1 MSIKVMRLDKITL
14 GNRGSTDRRGQPG
27 LSPEGMPTPTDFREN
42 KEQTKET
49 EEMTF
54 QAGRN
59 PKGTYHAPSEREHFQ
74 KEGVAC
80 QWGIA

>member
-14 GNRGSTDRRGQPG
+14 GNRGSTDRGGQPG

-49 EEMTF
+49 KEMTF
-54 QAGRN
+54 
-59 PKGTYHAPSEREHFQ
+59 
-74 KEGVAC
+74 
-80 QWGIA
+80 